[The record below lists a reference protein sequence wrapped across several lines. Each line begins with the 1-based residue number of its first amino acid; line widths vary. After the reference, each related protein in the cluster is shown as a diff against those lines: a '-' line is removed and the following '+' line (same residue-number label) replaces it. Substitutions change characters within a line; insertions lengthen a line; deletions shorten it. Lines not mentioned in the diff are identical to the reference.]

1 MTELQQTFLFY
12 TAIYFVIKGGLYVAL
27 YVATLVVEREA
38 RLRHK
43 RLKLYLNKKRSLE
56 QERWKVAYQLYEKQN
71 QFNPSEFSRAS

>member
-12 TAIYFVIKGGLYVAL
+12 TAIYFVIKGGLYMAL

-43 RLKLYLNKKRSLE
+43 RLKLYLIPLQKPQKYC
-56 QERWKVAYQLYEKQN
+56 KTAG
-71 QFNPSEFSRAS
+71 